1 MLAGKDD
8 TMKKKKK
15 KGDRIL
21 IYGVL
26 AESCS

>member
-15 KGDRIL
+15 GGRIL

>member
-8 TMKKKKK
+8 TMKKKT